1 MAACGSPI
9 RRDGQALL
17 ATMLHSCLA
26 AVHTPP
32 PLASSQVAWIGL
44 AAQASATKE
53 GALDNW
59 LAHIA
64 DPAGTS
70 LFNTLY
76 K

>member
-1 MAACGSPI
+1 M
-9 RRDGQALL
+9 
-17 ATMLHSCLA
+17 
-26 AVHTPP
+26 HTPP